1 MLQKNDQTKDT
12 NRKSKYWQKSENVSI
27 IQKITNMGTE
37 NWHNRQKN
45 QLTNTEKY
53 LTNQTKAWTKK
64 NTQAKKTNKSEN
76 PPPKKKSN
84 SWNMWQKRRKK
95 ELTSAGKK
103 SDQLDKDKAKHSS
116 IFHGHAR
123 SRGSRMHADF
133 RATFFSRWFSICGL
147 NALVIPA
154 MLTSNWLI
162 RSYSFQACTV
172 FVGERVLAPLAIKKK
187 KRTG

>member
-76 PPPKKKSN
+76 PPPKKS
-84 SWNMWQKRRKK
+84 QTAETCGKK
-95 ELTSAGKK
+95 EGRKSWQALAKSLINWTKIKQNILLFFMDTLGHVAQECTRTSGPLF
-103 SDQLDKDKAKHSS
+103 SPDGFRFVVWTRLSS
-116 IFHGHAR
+116 PP
-123 SRGSRMHADF
+123 
-133 RATFFSRWFSICGL
+133 C
-147 NALVIPA
+147 
-154 MLTSNWLI
+154 
-162 RSYSFQACTV
+162 
-172 FVGERVLAPLAIKKK
+172 
-187 KRTG
+187 